1 MCIFCKIV
9 NKEIPANVVYETNT
23 LLAMTDINPQAPT
36 HILVIPKKH
45 IESVMDVDADDKN
58 LFSEIFVGIQTIAQK
73 LGLANNG
80 FRVVV
85 NNGSDGGQEV
95 PHLHYH
101 LLGGRPLKWPPG

>member
-9 NKEIPANVVYETNT
+9 NKEIPAKVVYETNT
-23 LLAMTDINPQAPT
+23 LLAMEDINPQAPT

-45 IESVMDVDADDKN
+45 IESVMDVDAGDKD
-58 LFSEIFVGIQTIAQK
+58 LFSEIFVGIQTIAQQ
-73 LGLANNG
+73 LGLDNNG

-85 NNGSDGGQEV
+85 NNGSDGGQAV